1 MPSIMERISLIA
13 RSEMAE
19 LRERYEDPERVINQ
33 TIADAMVSYTKLRQ
47 ELEPVTTA
55 ETQAR
60 ERLEALVDEAERWH
74 RVARKAVAAGNDDDA
89 RTALSREYELKER
102 IASRREIYD
111 QAHEVADALR
121 RQLAAIEDGIAQM
134 QAKMARVKGK
144 DAAAQATSVA
154 NGVTSGSS
162 ALDQL
167 ETQADW
173 KLAEAEGLAAARRVA
188 ADPLADLEQAPGT
201 TDQVEAELAALR
213 AKLAEET

>member
-19 LRERYEDPERVINQ
+19 LRERYEDPEKVINQ

-121 RQLAAIEDGIAQM
+121 KQLAAIEDGIAQM

>member
-19 LRERYEDPERVINQ
+19 LRERYEDPEKVINQ

-47 ELEPVTTA
+47 ELEPVTAA

-121 RQLAAIEDGIAQM
+121 KQLAAIEDGIAQM